1 MDLKFY
7 ENIKSIKINIR
18 NFLISSINFVFMRKR
33 DNLELDLSGLYLKT
47 LNELDIRLNDKF
59 TKESLVDLLI
69 YKWVFWLECH
79 KCGKS
84 DYCKYTKPHHVNP
97 DKKAEIKCGV
107 ATNFIKNYI
116 ETTFEDIKIS
126 TPEQK
131 QAFLNT
137 AFHLTQYIQSAEI
150 SIGTLSNFDYLS
162 GWGNYAPS
170 LYGFTKDTLEHLTN
184 AHIEMKHLPTFR
196 SKRNVILV
204 EGHSEEIFIRNFKS
218 RDLEIINYEGKA
230 RIDYEKIEF
239 LVKQYQEKGYE
250 VYLQTDKDGKITNQ
264 QLEKIKKKGL
274 IKEENIFEFEHDF
287 ETAIPLEILYNIL
300 IDNSY
305 IADNIDFKDFSKDID
320 LRYGIVKHIEKKY
333 VIRINKRIIANEI
346 SIRLNEVSHKVN
358 LYTDSEFLATEI
370 GKFWNFFKRII

>member
-1 MDLKFY
+1 M
-7 ENIKSIKINIR
+7 
-18 NFLISSINFVFMRKR
+18 
-33 DNLELDLSGLYLKT
+33 ELDLRGGVYLKT
-47 LNELDIRLNDKF
+47 LNESNITLKNKF

-69 YKWVFWLECH
+69 YKWVFLIECH

-84 DYCKYTKPHHVNP
+84 DYCKYTEPHSVNSN
-97 DKKAEIKCGV
+97 KKAEIKCGV

-116 ETTFEDIKIS
+116 EITFEDIKIS

-131 QAFLNT
+131 QSFLNT

-150 SIGTLSNFDYLS
+150 SIGTLSNFDYLR

-170 LYGFTKDTLEHLTN
+170 LYGFTKDTLDHLTN

-250 VYLQTDKDGKITNQ
+250 VYLQTDKDGKTTNQ

-287 ETAIPLEILYNIL
+287 ETAIPLKILYNIL

-305 IADNIDFKDFSKDID
+305 ITDNIDFKDFSKDID
-320 LRYGIVKHIEKKY
+320 LRYGIVKHIENKY
-333 VIRINKRIIANEI
+333 GMSINKRIIANEI
-346 SIRLNEVSHKVN
+346 SMRLNQFSHNVN
-358 LYTDSEFLATEI
+358 LYTNKEFLSTEI
-370 GKFWNFFKRII
+370 GKFWNFFNRIV